1 MAKKYDVT
9 STLIRWLLATEA
21 TCGSR
26 VLCLHSDRG
35 VEFRLGVLAEFCSDQ
50 GITQS
55 WTLPGSLQ
63 QNGVAERCIGLV
75 TEIAR
80 TSTIHAL
87 AVHFQWPYVV
97 CYAAHQMNLW
107 PRVSRPK
114 ASPTSLWTG
123 VFLGFPVAALDFAFY
138 LPPLHQ
144 FLNSHDIH
152 FDESVS
158 YYALPPSR
166 SPGSIPSPLPRPHSS
181 GTLAPPPLV
190 LPRQCFKC
198 RLPPHSPP
206 HSNLSSLRHYRD
218 RLQSTQE
225 VLELEVLTLE
235 VLVLG
240 VLAMEVLDG
249 GVLELEVLAL
259 EVLVLEVL
267 VLGLLPLEIVVLG
280 LLALAMLSPLFSTC
294 VCSLASS
301 TPISDYYRDTHPVV
315 SCVLTSLVTHPRAS
329 SASISALTAAVADF
343 AATRCL
349 DFATRVMAA
358 PPIHPLSAG
367 GESALGCDDLEDRQ
381 FELKFL
387 AAASPSL
394 CAMLLSPEKET
405 PTPFTYRFLAH
416 TVR

>member
-181 GTLAPPPLV
+181 GTLAPPPLSSSQSPQQPSA

-206 HSNLSSLRHYRD
+206 HSARSGGAGNGGARWGSAGAGGAGTRGASFGGAGARV
-218 RLQSTQE
+218 TA
-225 VLELEVLTLE
+225 
-235 VLVLG
+235 LG
-240 VLAMEVLDG
+240 DCG
-249 GVLELEVLAL
+249 SGVA
-259 EVLVLEVL
+259 
-267 VLGLLPLEIVVLG
+267 GT
-280 LLALAMLSPLFSTC
+280 SD
-294 VCSLASS
+294 ASS
-301 TPISDYYRDTHPVV
+301 EGVGAGFTTTSAPCPPPHRHDTRYHAAFQRAREEQE
-315 SCVLTSLVTHPRAS
+315 SL
-329 SASISALTAAVADF
+329 
-343 AATRCL
+343 
-349 DFATRVMAA
+349 
-358 PPIHPLSAG
+358 
-367 GESALGCDDLEDRQ
+367 EQERQ
-381 FELKFL
+381 E
-387 AAASPSL
+387 PQQ
-394 CAMLLSPEKET
+394 
-405 PTPFTYRFLAH
+405 
-416 TVR
+416 